1 MKILVIAGTED
12 ARLFVSELAKLPVDI
27 TVTVTTDYGASLVAD
42 SDNVKVEIGKWNE
55 EKMEQE
61 LAERGIEL
69 LVDASHP
76 YAKNASE
83 NAIKAAQALNIPYL
97 RYERPKVVGEGDDID
112 YVLDYQQAVDLC
124 NQYQGNILLTI
135 GSNLLPTFAEG
146 VEGFSERVFARIL
159 STHKMVEKAQN
170 LGLSPK
176 HILALQGPF
185 SKAINK
191 AMIDHVDAKIMVTK
205 ASGSVGGTLE
215 KIEAAREMGLKII
228 VIDRPLIEYGAVF
241 SDAATLIKAV
251 KIYLIPD

>member
-12 ARLFVSELAKLPVDI
+12 ARLFVRELAKLSVDI
-27 TVTVTTDYGASLVAD
+27 TVTVTTDYGASLIESQPNVA
-42 SDNVKVEIGKWNE
+42 VEIGKWDDN
-55 EKMEQE
+55 KMQHE
-61 LAERGIEL
+61 LAVRAIEL

-76 YAKNASE
+76 YAH
-83 NAIKAAQALNIPYL
+83 
-97 RYERPKVVGEGDDID
+97 DDID
-112 YVLDYQQAVDLC
+112 LVVDYQQAVELC
-124 NQYQGNILLTI
+124 NQYEGNILLTI

-146 VEGFSERVFARIL
+146 VEGFSDRVFARIL
-159 STHKMVEKAQN
+159 STHTMVKRAQE

-205 ASGSVGGTLE
+205 ASGSIGGTLE

-228 VIDRPLIEYGAVF
+228 VIDRPTIEYGAVF
-241 SDAATLIKAV
+241 SDSETLIKAV
-251 KIYLIPD
+251 KIYLID

>member
-12 ARLFVSELAKLPVDI
+12 ARLFVDELAKLPVDI
-27 TVTVTTDYGASLVAD
+27 TVTVTTDYGASLIAAR
-42 SDNVKVEIGKWNE
+42 DNVAVEIGKWDDA
-55 EKMEQE
+55 KMAQE
-61 LAERGIEL
+61 LRARAIEL

-76 YAKNASE
+76 YAKNASQ
-83 NAIKAAQALNIPYL
+83 NAIKAAQAAGIAYL
-97 RYERPKVVGEGDDID
+97 RYERPSVLEQHDDID
-112 YVLDYQQAVDLC
+112 LVVDYQAAVELC
-124 NQYQGNILLTI
+124 NQYEGNILLTI
-135 GSNLLPTFAEG
+135 GSNLLPTFAAG
-146 VEGFSERVFARIL
+146 VEGFAERVFARIL

-228 VIDRPLIEYGAVF
+228 VIDRPAIEYGAVF

-251 KIYLIPD
+251 KVFLIE

>member
-12 ARLFVSELAKLPVDI
+12 ARLFVRELAKLSVDI
-27 TVTVTTDYGASLVAD
+27 TVTVTTDYGASLIESQPNVA
-42 SDNVKVEIGKWNE
+42 VEIGKWDDN
-55 EKMEQE
+55 KMQHE
-61 LAERGIEL
+61 LAVRAIEL

-83 NAIKAAQALNIPYL
+83 NAIKAAQAAGIPYL
-97 RYERPKVVGEGDDID
+97 RYERPSVLIEHDDID
-112 YVLDYQQAVDLC
+112 LVVDYQQAVELC
-124 NQYQGNILLTI
+124 NQYEGNILLTI

-146 VEGFSERVFARIL
+146 VEGFSDRVFARIL
-159 STHKMVEKAQN
+159 STHTMVKRAQE

-191 AMIDHVDAKIMVTK
+191 AMIDHVNAKIMVTK
-205 ASGSVGGTLE
+205 ASGSIGGTLE

-228 VIDRPLIEYGAVF
+228 VIDRPTIEYGAVF
-241 SDAATLIKAV
+241 SDSETLIKAV
-251 KIYLIPD
+251 KIYLID